1 MGESNEK
8 NKIIIKKERMKKK
21 KETIY
26 ILSLHIDEGQGALI
40 EEQWISFDRSK
51 LEEKQR
57 HKEVDILLEMGVD
70 FDAGGFYVDDKKG
83 VCNALGNKMEMKDFE
98 DNSAFINHTLNY
110 NYEYRSLDYLPY
122 FTITKAIVTNDAN
135 DIPVSKYYPSI
146 KVK

>member
-1 MGESNEK
+1 MT
-8 NKIIIKKERMKKK
+8 K
-21 KETIY
+21 KETVY

-40 EEQWISFDRSK
+40 EEQWISFDKSK

-57 HKEVDILLEMGVD
+57 HKEVDVLLEMGVD

-98 DNSAFINHTLNY
+98 DNAAFLHHTFNY
-110 NYEYRSLDYLPY
+110 NYRSTSSRVLYRSLDYLPY

-135 DIPVSKYYPSI
+135 DIPVSKYYPVSR
-146 KVK
+146 